1 MSRAR
6 PTSWVGCHTTCLTS
20 CVWEFTTV
28 RHSKSFSSSTV
39 KHTGKEI
46 IPMDIRQCTD
56 QISCYEL
63 QCQTSEVVTHC
74 SLTQTFP
81 DPHTLVSATCCQQ
94 IPGRCPRHT
103 FDLIFMSFQ
112 HGQTLEDKA
121 KLWVNSTKVQHI
133 QKILRLSISSNLKI
147 IVLLFPDARGR
158 IKAGRGQ
165 VIPAGRPSQFPHS
178 ALVSILKH
186 TLTYPRVT

>member
-1 MSRAR
+1 MLDILRVRVYNGKTLKIVFFIHCEAHRERDHSH
-6 PTSWVGCHTTCLTS
+6 GHTAVHRSDFLL
-20 CVWEFTTV
+20 W
-28 RHSKSFSSSTV
+28 
-39 KHTGKEI
+39 I
-46 IPMDIRQCTD
+46 A
-56 QISCYEL
+56 
-63 QCQTSEVVTHC
+63 CQTSEVVTHC

-186 TLTYPRVT
+186 TLTYPKVT